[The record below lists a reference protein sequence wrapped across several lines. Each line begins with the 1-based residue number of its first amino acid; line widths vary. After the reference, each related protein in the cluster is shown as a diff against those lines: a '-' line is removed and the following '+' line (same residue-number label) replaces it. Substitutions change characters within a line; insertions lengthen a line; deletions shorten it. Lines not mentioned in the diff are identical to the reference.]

1 MSCSAMESD
10 ISPMIQDV
18 PITTVTAPNIP
29 QNTQELL
36 SDLVHQTML
45 VFNSLRE
52 FRLTEPDPNRHKMR
66 VERISSNSDAV
77 IRTFKQL
84 RENCKVLD
92 QHTVQFSAEQREKL
106 ARESVMR
113 ALSGSEEQSELSE
126 LEKEKA
132 ELEKELQFYNGQLKE
147 LVDDTRTLI
156 ADINSIQ
163 FYS

>member
-1 MSCSAMESD
+1 MESVS
-10 ISPMIQDV
+10 SPMAQDV
-18 PITTVTAPNIP
+18 SLLVSVAAPTIP

-52 FRLTEPDPNRHKMR
+52 FRLTEPDLNRHKMR
-66 VERISSNSDAV
+66 VERISGNSDAV

-92 QHTVQFSAEQREKL
+92 SHTGHFSTEQREKMS
-106 ARESVMR
+106 RESVMKV
-113 ALSGSEEQSELSE
+113 LSEEDEEEKELSE
-126 LEKEKA
+126 LEKEKE
-132 ELEKELQFYNGQLKE
+132 ELERELQFYNGQLKE
-147 LVDDTRTLI
+147 LVDDTRSLI

>member
-1 MSCSAMESD
+1 MESEGIPMMQD
-10 ISPMIQDV
+10 ISPF
-18 PITTVTAPNIP
+18 TVSAPAIP

-52 FRLTEPDPNRHKMR
+52 FRLTEPDPNRHKLR

-84 RENCKVLD
+84 RENCRVLD
-92 QHTVQFSAEQREKL
+92 QHTAHISSADREKL
-106 ARESVMR
+106 SRETVMK
-113 ALSGSEEQSELSE
+113 ALADSGEEDTSDLSE
-126 LEKEKA
+126 LEKEKE
-132 ELEKELQFYNGQLKE
+132 ELERELEFYNDQLKE

-156 ADINSIQ
+156 TDINSVQ

>member
-1 MSCSAMESD
+1 MMQD
-10 ISPMIQDV
+10 ISPF
-18 PITTVTAPNIP
+18 TVSAPAIP

-84 RENCKVLD
+84 RENCRVLD
-92 QHTVQFSAEQREKL
+92 QHTAHFSSAEREKL
-106 ARESVMR
+106 ARETVMK
-113 ALSGSEEQSELSE
+113 ALDGSGEGDPRELSE
-126 LEKEKA
+126 LEKEKR
-132 ELEKELQFYNGQLKE
+132 ELEKELEFYNDQLKE

-156 ADINSIQ
+156 TDINSVQ